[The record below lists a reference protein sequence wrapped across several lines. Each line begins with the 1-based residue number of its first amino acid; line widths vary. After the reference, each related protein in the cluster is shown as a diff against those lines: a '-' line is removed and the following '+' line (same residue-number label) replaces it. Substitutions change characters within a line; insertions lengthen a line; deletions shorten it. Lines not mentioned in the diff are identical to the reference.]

1 MFQEV
6 IIRNYLDYCEGD
18 SNESIDVI
26 LRLQSNQDK
35 VTSSE
40 NLEYLIDRFEDDDII
55 PTSDEENKP
64 LCKYLL
70 DLTYFTCFYRFNCHY
85 QSKKGIAY

>member
-1 MFQEV
+1 MFQV

-18 SNESIDVI
+18 GDESVQ
-26 LRLQSNQDK
+26 QSNRDK

-55 PTSDEENKP
+55 PTSDEENEP
-64 LCKYLL
+64 LSKYLL
-70 DLTYFTCFYRFNCHY
+70 DLTYFTCFYRFNCHC
-85 QSKKGIAY
+85 QSTKGIAY